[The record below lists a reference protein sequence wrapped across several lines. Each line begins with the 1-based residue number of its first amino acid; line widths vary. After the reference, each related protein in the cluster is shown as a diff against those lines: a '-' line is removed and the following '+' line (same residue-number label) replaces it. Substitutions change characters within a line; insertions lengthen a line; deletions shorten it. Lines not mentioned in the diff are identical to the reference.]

1 MAIGTGG
8 QISLADIG
16 WHVGRGWGSTVGMYE
31 ARNSYYQGINDASG
45 PRPFANGQSGYEF
58 DDWYGYGNEYSYCY
72 AYQYLRE
79 SSTDTDIRVRHW
91 NYYGAYVQ
99 ETWNWSTN
107 NYDQYCFSMRAR
119 DYLDVYFDEYISWG
133 SYWNYAEKYVYSN
146 QRGYLFYRYEPVGY
160 YAFMDRVQVGSGEYF
175 YCRFIN

>member
-1 MAIGTGG
+1 MAIGLSG

-16 WHVGRGWGSTVGMYE
+16 WHVGRGWGSTVGIYE
-31 ARNSYYQGINDASG
+31 ARNGYYQGINDASG
-45 PRPFANGQSGYEF
+45 PRPYANGKSGYEF

-91 NYYGAYVQ
+91 DYYGNYVT
-99 ETWNWSTN
+99 ENWNWSTN
-107 NYDQYCFSMRAR
+107 NYDQYCFQMRAR